1 MKPLP
6 YNPAIQFPM
15 RPVDGGPLPKSPKK
29 LFHCSYE
36 AKINGRRVMLQP
48 ETKQAW
54 NRHGQ
59 KSDASLT
66 REQWESLQSAA
77 RDMGE
82 SFGFDPKEL
91 WFDAEAIHN
100 RLPEGQG
107 SIILIDVLTDE
118 GYELRRQ
125 MLEHRYP
132 ILNESVRL
140 VEDEI
145 YLAQSFTATESI
157 DAWSKL
163 QERNK
168 QLGYELFEGF
178 VAKRCDSLYIPIK
191 SADSKSSS
199 WIKHRWWNKKA

>member
-6 YNPAIQFPM
+6 YNPLTQFPM
-15 RPVDGGPLPKSPKK
+15 RPVEGGPLPKAPKK
-29 LFHCSYE
+29 LFRCSYE

-54 NRHGQ
+54 NRHGK
-59 KSDASLT
+59 KSDASPT
-66 REQWESLQSAA
+66 REQWESLQAAA

-82 SFGFDPKEL
+82 SYNFDHKEL
-91 WFDAEAIHN
+91 WFDAEVIHN

-107 SIILIDVLTDE
+107 SIILLDVLTDE

-125 MLEHRYP
+125 MLEHRYQ
-132 ILNESVRL
+132 ILNATTRL
-140 VEDEI
+140 VEDEFYI
-145 YLAQSFTATESI
+145 AESFTAAESEA
-157 DAWSKL
+157 AWSAL

-168 QLGYELFEGF
+168 LLGYELFEGL
-178 VAKRCDSLYIPIK
+178 VAKRSDSLYVPIK